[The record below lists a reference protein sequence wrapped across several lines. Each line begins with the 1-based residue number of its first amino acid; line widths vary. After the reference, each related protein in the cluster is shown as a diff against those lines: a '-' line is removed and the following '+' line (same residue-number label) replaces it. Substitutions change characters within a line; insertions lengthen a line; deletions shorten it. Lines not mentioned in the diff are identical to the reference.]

1 MSQSEVKFMKI
12 VSIVG
17 ARPQFIKESLIGKK
31 LNEFGI
37 NEVLV
42 HSGQHYDFNMSDIF
56 FKVLEIKNPQYNL
69 EVGSGTHAEQ
79 TGKIMIEFEKILIK
93 EKPSLVL
100 VYGDTNTTLGGALTA
115 AKLKI
120 PVAHVEAGL
129 RQEPKDMP
137 EEINRVLTDRLSKL
151 KFCPSQKAID
161 NLAMEGIKDGVYFT
175 GDVMLDVFLKFK
187 KSADMNSTLEK
198 YDLISKQ
205 YVFST
210 IHRDFN
216 TDIKER
222 LESILKGLS
231 KVSTKMPV
239 IIPIHPRTKKRIS
252 EFGLENLLGNLKI
265 VDPVGYDES
274 VALTSNAFSIVTDS
288 GGLQKE
294 AYFAG
299 VPGVVMMKDTGWIE
313 LVESGWN
320 LLADA
325 NEEKIYD
332 GVFNHPKPTKI
343 SDIYG
348 DGNASEKIA
357 QIIKDMKV

>member
-1 MSQSEVKFMKI
+1 VKI

-17 ARPQFIKESLIGKK
+17 ARPQFIKEALIGKK

-37 NEVLV
+37 DEVLV

-56 FKVLEIKNPQYNL
+56 FKVLEIKNPRYNL
-69 EVGSGTHAEQ
+69 GIGSGTHAEQ
-79 TGKIMIEFEKILIK
+79 TGKVMIEFEKILMN

-100 VYGDTNTTLGGALTA
+100 TYGDTNTTLGGALTA

-137 EEINRVLTDRLSKL
+137 EEINRVLTDRISKF
-151 KFCPSQKAID
+151 KFCPSQKAVQ

-175 GDVMLDVFLKFK
+175 GDVMLDVFLKVRESVNMK
-187 KSADMNSTLEK
+187 EVLQK
-198 YDLISKQ
+198 YDLSPKK
-205 YVFST
+205 YVLAT

-216 TDIKER
+216 TDIKTR

-231 KVSTKMPV
+231 KIAARMPV
-239 IIPIHPRTKKRIS
+239 ILPIHPRTKKRID
-252 EFGLENLLGNLKI
+252 EFGLENIAKKI
-265 VDPVGYDES
+265 KIIDPVGYDES
-274 VALTSNAFSIVTDS
+274 VALTSNAFSVVTDS

-294 AYFAG
+294 AYFAN

-320 LLADA
+320 VLADA
-325 NEEKIYD
+325 DEEKIYN
-332 GVFNHPKPTKI
+332 GVFNHPVPSEVGK
-343 SDIYG
+343 IYG

-357 QIIKDMKV
+357 QIIRDMKL